1 MFDWIRGDKYRIK
14 SKEWFEKECIKEDG
28 FYIHH
33 EHQSQR
39 LQQEA
44 VDKYAG
50 KVLEIHSI
58 VGQYGAFVMRDED
71 GVLTKSDDGRYI
83 AWYTIFFD
91 ELVDRDWITR
101 DMMSELKRCTL
112 DRNYFY
118 ETYYRPVKIDK
129 ALISHDTER

>member
-33 EHQSQR
+33 EHQ
-39 LQQEA
+39 LQGLPQEA

-50 KVLEIHSI
+50 KVLEMWSST
-58 VGQYGAFVMRDED
+58 GQYGAFMMIDKD
-71 GVLTKSDDGRYI
+71 GSLTKANDDRYI
-83 AWYTIFFD
+83 VWYPIFFD

-101 DMMSELKRCTL
+101 DMMLELKKCAL
-112 DRNYFY
+112 DTNYFY
-118 ETYYRPVKIDK
+118 ETYYRPVKFIK
-129 ALISHDTER
+129 PI

>member
-14 SKEWFEKECIKEDG
+14 SKEWFETECIKEDG
-28 FYIHH
+28 CYIHH
-33 EHQSQR
+33 EHQLQR
-39 LQQEA
+39 LPQEA

-50 KVLEIHSI
+50 KVLEIQSSI
-58 VGQYGAFVMRDED
+58 GQGAFVMRDED
-71 GVLTKSDDGRYI
+71 NVLTKLDDGRYI

-101 DMMSELKRCTL
+101 DIMLELKKCTL

-118 ETYYRPVKIDK
+118 QTYYKPVKIDK
-129 ALISHDTER
+129 NIH

>member
-33 EHQSQR
+33 EHQ
-39 LQQEA
+39 LQSLPQEA

-50 KVLEIHSI
+50 KVLEMWSSM
-58 VGQYGAFVMRDED
+58 GQYGAFVMRDED
-71 GVLTKSDDGRYI
+71 GVVTKSDDGRYI

-101 DMMSELKRCTL
+101 DIMLELKRCSL

>member
-1 MFDWIRGDKYRIK
+1 MFDWMRGDKYRIK

-33 EHQSQR
+33 EHQ
-39 LQQEA
+39 LQGLPQEA

-50 KVLEIHSI
+50 KILEILCSA
-58 VGQYGAFVMRDED
+58 GDGAFVMRDETA
-71 GVLTKSDDGRYI
+71 VLTKANDGRDI
-83 AWYTIFFD
+83 AWYPIFFD

-101 DMMSELKRCTL
+101 DIMLELKRCAL

-118 ETYYRPVKIDK
+118 ETYYKPIKIDK
-129 ALISHDTER
+129 TIH

>member
-33 EHQSQR
+33 EHQLQR
-39 LQQEA
+39 LPQEA

-50 KVLEIHSI
+50 KVLEIQSI
-58 VGQYGAFVMRDED
+58 VGQYGAFVMSDED
-71 GVLTKSDDGRYI
+71 GVVAKSDDGRYI
-83 AWYTIFFD
+83 AWDTIFFD
-91 ELVDRDWITR
+91 ELVDRDWITC
-101 DMMSELKRCTL
+101 DIMLELKRCTL

-118 ETYYRPVKIDK
+118 ETYYKPVKIDK
-129 ALISHDTER
+129 SIY

>member
-1 MFDWIRGDKYRIK
+1 MFDWMRGDKYRIR

-50 KVLEIHSI
+50 KVLKMWSST
-58 VGQYGAFVMRDED
+58 GQYGAFVMSDED
-71 GVLTKSDDGRYI
+71 KVLTRSDDGKYI
-83 AWYTIFFD
+83 AWYPIFFD

-101 DMMSELKRCTL
+101 DIMLELKRCTL

-118 ETYYRPVKIDK
+118 ETYYKPVKIDK
-129 ALISHDTER
+129 SIY

>member
-1 MFDWIRGDKYRIK
+1 MFDWIRGDKYRIR

-28 FYIHH
+28 FYIHR
-33 EHQSQR
+33 EHQSQI

-50 KVLEIHSI
+50 KVLEIQSI
-58 VGQYGAFVMRDED
+58 VGQYGAFMMRDED
-71 GVLTKSDDGRYI
+71 GVVTKSDDGRYI

-101 DMMSELKRCTL
+101 DIMLEMKRCAL

-118 ETYYRPVKIDK
+118 ETYYKPVKINK
-129 ALISHDTER
+129 ALISYDTGR

>member
-33 EHQSQR
+33 EHQ
-39 LQQEA
+39 LQSLPQEA

-50 KVLEIHSI
+50 KVLEIQSS
-58 VGQYGAFVMRDED
+58 VGQYRAFVMSDED
-71 GVLTKSDDGRYI
+71 GVLTQTNDGGI

-91 ELVDRDWITR
+91 ELVDRDWMAYDIR
-101 DMMSELKRCTL
+101 LEKQRCAL
-112 DRNYFY
+112 DTDYFY
-118 ETYYRPVKIDK
+118 QTYYKPVKIDK
-129 ALISHDTER
+129 ALISYDTGR

>member
-1 MFDWIRGDKYRIK
+1 MFDWMRGDKYRIR

-33 EHQSQR
+33 EHQLQG

-50 KVLEIHSI
+50 KVLKIQSSL
-58 VGQYGAFVMRDED
+58 GQYGAFVMSDED
-71 GVLTKSDDGRYI
+71 DVLTQTNDGRYI
-83 AWYTIFFD
+83 AWYTIFFH

-101 DMMSELKRCTL
+101 DIMLELKRCTL
-112 DRNYFY
+112 DRNYCY
-118 ETYYRPVKIDK
+118 ETYYKPVKIDK
-129 ALISHDTER
+129 NIH

>member
-1 MFDWIRGDKYRIK
+1 MFDWMRGDKYRIK

-28 FYIHH
+28 WYKHH
-33 EHQSQR
+33 RYQ
-39 LQQEA
+39 LQYLPQEA

-50 KVLEIHSI
+50 KVLEIHSS
-58 VGQYGAFVMRDED
+58 VGKYGAYMMKDED
-71 GVLTKSDDGRYI
+71 GALTKANDGKYI

-101 DMMSELKRCTL
+101 DIMLELKRCSL

-118 ETYYRPVKIDK
+118 ETYYKPVKN
-129 ALISHDTER
+129 R